1 MIEVDMTRLRDSID
15 EFFTDC
21 KKPDIIYETGYT
33 ELIGEAGF
41 KSESLRVTRPNKK
54 PTKKPD
60 KKGEEVPDSIPSSK
74 PNKPSLSTLRDQICD
89 LSKQCD
95 KSVER
100 CIELID
106 SFTIDDD
113 DINNVLKPLCIM
125 MSDCNKLVSLLNTSS
140 LYKKKMSAPSIV
152 TVRITDNMKLYDV
165 ALTIANRCRK
175 YIYYAHTQT
184 CVFPDIVSAFYRL
197 SRCISIIKNRRAELS
212 KVMIDDNIIA
222 QSKTPGVKIM
232 RKIKKEDKTNGKE

>member
-15 EFFTDC
+15 EFFTDR
-21 KKPDIIYETGYT
+21 KRPDIIYDSSYT

-54 PTKKPD
+54 PAKEPGKK
-60 KKGEEVPDSIPSSK
+60 EEEISDPISSSK
-74 PNKPSLSTLRDQICD
+74 PNKPSLSTLRDQICN

-95 KSVER
+95 KSVEK

-106 SFTIDDD
+106 SFKIDD

-125 MSDCNKLVSLLNTSS
+125 MSDCNKIVSLLNTSS
-140 LYKKKMSAPSIV
+140 LYKNKMSAPSIV
-152 TVRITDNMKLYDV
+152 TVCITDNMKLYDV
-165 ALTIANRCRK
+165 ALNIANRCRK

-212 KVMIDDNIIA
+212 KVMIDDNIIS
-222 QSKTPGVKIM
+222 QLKTPDVRIT